1 MASCGGNGLA
11 IPAGNGGGLRRAV
24 LNVREGVV
32 SRIGAVSEAI
42 NSELRARPRA
52 EWEAVL
58 ENRSSSYG
66 VKFLLFHDDGH
77 QLAGEPTVLP
87 EEMKQSL
94 RGRGPDRHGQD
105 RGRGGFR
112 ENRPTNVESSNQG
125 EERDRQIEGGGSK
138 RKRGCP
144 CSAISKAFAIATS
157 TPRLS
162 RRWRAASWST
172 PSCAGSRS
180 AARPRPC

>member
-1 MASCGGNGLA
+1 MKHRFPLYSKILLWFSLNLIVLA
-11 IPAGNGGGLRRAV
+11 VIGFFIF
-24 LNVREGVV
+24 EGQFGTDLLLSGPVV

-87 EEMKQSL
+87 EEMKHSL
-94 RGRGPDRHGQD
+94 RGRGPDRHGPD

-125 EERDRQIEGGGSK
+125 EQR
-138 RKRGCP
+138 
-144 CSAISKAFAIATS
+144 
-157 TPRLS
+157 
-162 RRWRAASWST
+162 
-172 PSCAGSRS
+172 
-180 AARPRPC
+180 